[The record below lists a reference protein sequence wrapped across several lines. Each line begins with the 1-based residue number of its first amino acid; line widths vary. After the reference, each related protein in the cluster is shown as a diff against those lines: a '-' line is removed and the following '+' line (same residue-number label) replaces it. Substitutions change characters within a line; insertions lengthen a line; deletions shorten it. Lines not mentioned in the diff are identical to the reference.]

1 MTTPDT
7 TFFSHYS
14 LFRDVKEEDLAKL
27 IPLMPCQTYKSG
39 EIVFAEGSDGR
50 ELYLIESGSV
60 EVLKNSGSKAHVIAE
75 LPQGSHFGELSFL
88 DGSPRSTA
96 IRAKTDLKLYTLR
109 KRFLD
114 DDVCTKSMIQTLYR
128 NLSLTG
134 TARLRSTD
142 IAYSEILEK
151 ELVLHQEKEYINR
164 FLITVI
170 ASYSSVL
177 VLFSMLQGIFK
188 DVDVYSTTFTWLF
201 VVLIV
206 LPVLYFTTRSGEPW
220 ASFGVTLT
228 NWKRSVIE
236 GLLISFGVMFVGLNV
251 LYLAA
256 YLGLMPKTTTTM
268 SGIVHHIFIGHPV
281 TLFYFVHS
289 YAQEFLARGVFQNT
303 MQRVF
308 GEKKSWKAIIL
319 SSFIFGVAHIPY
331 GAAMVGMTVFSGIF
345 FGYIFKRHNNL
356 LGVSLVHWLLGT
368 FTFLLSSLP
377 FAEKL
382 N

>member
-1 MTTPDT
+1 MTTPNT
-7 TFFSHYS
+7 ALFSQFS
-14 LFRDVKEEDLAKL
+14 LFNDVHEADLVQL
-27 IPLMPCQTYKSG
+27 IPLMPCQSYKQG
-39 EIVFAEGSDGR
+39 ETIFTEGSSGR
-50 ELYLIESGSV
+50 ELYLIASGSV
-60 EVLKNSGSKAHVIAE
+60 EVLKTSGSQSHVIAE
-75 LPQGSHFGELSFL
+75 LPEGSHFGELSFL

-96 IRAKTDLKLYTLR
+96 IRAKTDLKLYALR

-177 VLFSMLQGIFK
+177 VLFSLLQGVFK

-201 VVLIV
+201 VLLIV

-220 ASFGVTLT
+220 SFFGVTLS
-228 NWKRSVIE
+228 NWKRSVAE
-236 GLLISFGVMFVGLNV
+236 GLLISFGVMFVGLN
-251 LYLAA
+251 LLSLAA
-256 YLGLMPKTTTTM
+256 YLGLMPQTTTTM
-268 SGIVHHIFIGHPV
+268 SGIVRHIFIENPF
-281 TLFYFVHS
+281 TLFYFFHS

-308 GEKKSWKAIIL
+308 GEKKSWKAVVL
-319 SSFIFGVAHIPY
+319 ASFIFGVAHIPY
-331 GAAMVGMTVFSGIF
+331 GAAMVGMTVVSGIF

-356 LGVSLVHWLLGT
+356 LGVALVHWLLGT

-377 FAEKL
+377 FAERL